1 MPWGF
6 DSIQFSVKLPQD
18 PWKIQFDLGIIP
30 NFSLIIVAA
39 CEFFGPLQTIGLERV
54 HMCVSVSFN
63 P

>member
-39 CEFFGPLQTIGLERV
+39 CEFLDHFKQLVWKEFT
-54 HMCVSVSFN
+54 CVFL
-63 P
+63 